1 MVHYLTNS
9 IIEMNHSTNYTRIKQ
24 IAKGSTKSETQ
35 QYVQCCTHG
44 KHNIIIEIKR

>member
-24 IAKGSTKSETQ
+24 IAKGLQNRKRNNT
-35 QYVQCCTHG
+35 Y
-44 KHNIIIEIKR
+44 NIVHTVLILLK